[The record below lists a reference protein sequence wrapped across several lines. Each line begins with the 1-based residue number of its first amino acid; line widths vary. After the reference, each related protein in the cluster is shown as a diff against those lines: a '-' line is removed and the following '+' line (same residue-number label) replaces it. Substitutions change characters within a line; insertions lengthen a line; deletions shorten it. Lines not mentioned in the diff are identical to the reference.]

1 MPSNYQVIAPLGWL
15 ALALGVALLAGERER
30 RIGAAGLLSLGLG
43 LAAWRAT
50 SGGSA
55 APLRSPDQLGAGFLM
70 VNGGLLVLGLGL
82 TLWAAFGSASARRPS
97 AMLVTALGATL
108 LIWHSAGLLLA
119 GGLLRVGIAA
129 AALGL
134 AGTTIPMLAGAIT
147 ATRAARALGRRLFSE
162 PLRPAWP
169 ANRLVRG
176 WAAGILTG
184 AAATALGPHA
194 AVVFLGVILAV
205 WSAYFLFH
213 PRESRSA
220 PVTGLFALL
229 LGPAYW
235 LLATVAGPE
244 GLGVASLPLV
254 PLSPAAQSLVAPALL
269 LVGWSLVGLWPM
281 HRQVPGALIGS
292 LGALLLIRIAFP
304 LALDG
309 LEYWRP
315 VAVPVLVAGIWH
327 AAAFARWPLVAAGA
341 GFLGVAGLTP
351 GGAAGAGWL
360 LSAALILELGS
371 MASAPVAVIRFPQLA
386 AWLSAAWGGVLVL
399 EGGLRG
405 EVVYTALGAA
415 GLALIVAS
423 KGRQAMTARVPSTA
437 EPSA

>member
-1 MPSNYQVIAPLGWL
+1 MSSNYQVIAPLGWL
-15 ALALGVALLAGERER
+15 ALALAAALLAGERER

-43 LAAWRAT
+43 LAAWRVT
-50 SGGSA
+50 SGDSA
-55 APLRSPDQLGAGFLM
+55 APLRSPDQLGAEFLV

-82 TLWAAFGSASARRPS
+82 ILWAAFAGASARRLP
-97 AMLVTALGATL
+97 AMLATALGATL
-108 LIWHSAGLLLA
+108 LIRHSAGLLLA

-129 AALGL
+129 VALGL
-134 AGTTIPMLAGAIT
+134 TGTTIRRLGRAIA
-147 ATRAARALGRRLFSE
+147 ATPARALGRRLFSE
-162 PLRPAWP
+162 PLRPA
-169 ANRLVRG
+169 ANRLPRG
-176 WAAGILTG
+176 WAAGILAG

-194 AVVFLGVILAV
+194 AVVFLGVILVA

-213 PRESRSA
+213 PRDNRPA
-220 PVTGLFALL
+220 PVTGLSTLL

-292 LGALLLIRIAFP
+292 LGALLLVRIAYP

-360 LSAALILELGS
+360 LGAALILELGS
-371 MASAPVAVIRFPQLA
+371 MASAPAGVIRLSRLA
-386 AWLSAAWGGVLVL
+386 GWLSAAWGGLLVL

-423 KGRQAMTARVPSTA
+423 KGPQAITARVPSAA